1 MKVNIITAYCKNG
14 GLGKN
19 NTLIWNIKS
28 DMAKFKKLTIGN
40 GNNAVIMGRKTF
52 ESINNINGLV
62 NRDNLILSKSL
73 NIDKLNG
80 KNNIKSFVSIE
91 AIDEYVKTKTYSEL
105 WVIGGAEIYELFLN
119 NYKKLENSIF
129 NIDEIVITY
138 IDTDFEC
145 DCFFP
150 DLNNYIDKYNLHFYS
165 KKVIKN
171 MQPNTESNAESNADS
186 RQNYN
191 IYDVV
196 YKFI

>member
-73 NIDKLNG
+73 
-80 KNNIKSFVSIE
+80 NIKSFVSIE

-171 MQPNTESNAESNADS
+171 MQPNAEPNAEPNADS